1 MEATANKDKQKQFI
15 LSNNLWRICV
25 QLSWPAVIAM
35 VLYGLNT
42 VFDAIFVGR
51 FVGETALAGVS
62 LAYPL
67 TMISIG
73 LGSLIGVG
81 AGSALSIALGAN
93 DTLTQKRLLG
103 NLNYISLIIG
113 LIYTV
118 IALFFAEPLVRMMGG
133 QGEALILGT
142 AYFRTASIGAFFW
155 IHGLACNMVVRAE
168 GKMKT
173 AAIMMGAGLIVNII
187 ANYILI
193 VILNM
198 GVRGAAWG
206 TNIGMLVYTL
216 LGLIYFTRKNVSFE
230 ARPFTIYRDKD
241 IMKSIFS
248 MGMPSLI
255 MTVMSVIQGIVIFNV
270 LSRYGTIFDI
280 AFYGASFRILTLLLT
295 PVFGLMR
302 ALQPVTGINFGA
314 GENHRVIKGVKIFA
328 VISIVIML
336 PFYLFIMIFPQAVL
350 GTMLPD
356 QIFSGASLFNFRILM
371 ALLPVLPITFMGM
384 TFFPAI
390 NNAKPAV
397 IIGIVRQIIFYVPV
411 MLILPVFFGI
421 QWVYWG
427 SAVIDFVITLWVVF
441 LLKKEFDTL
450 RGVSPEIEKTVPQ
463 TAAETFIDR

>member
-1 MEATANKDKQKQFI
+1 MEVVNKDKQKQFI
-15 LSNNLWRICV
+15 LSENLWKVCI

-51 FVGETALAGVS
+51 FVGATALAGIS
-62 LAYPL
+62 MAYPL
-67 TMISIG
+67 TMIVIG
-73 LGSLIGVG
+73 LGTLIGVG

-93 DTLTQKRLLG
+93 DTATQKRLLG
-103 NLNYISLIIG
+103 NLNYISLVFGI
-113 LIYTV
+113 IYTV
-118 IALFFAEPLVRMMGG
+118 AAVFFAEPLVRMMGG
-133 QGEALILGT
+133 QGEVLILGT

-155 IHGLACNMVVRAE
+155 IHGLAGNMVVRAE

-173 AAIMMGAGLIVNII
+173 AAVMMAIGLIVNII

-198 GVRGAAWG
+198 GVIGAAWG

-230 ARPFTIYRDKD
+230 ARPFKIYRDKD

-248 MGMPSLI
+248 MGMPALI
-255 MTVMSVIQGIVIFNV
+255 MSVMTVIQGIVIFNV
-270 LSRYGTIFDI
+270 LSRYGTTFDI
-280 AFYGASFRILTLLLT
+280 AFYGASFRILTLLFT

-302 ALQPVTGINFGA
+302 ALQPVSGINFGA
-314 GENHRVIKGVKIFA
+314 GENHRVIKGVKVFA
-328 VISIVIML
+328 FISIVLMF
-336 PFYLFIMIFPQAVL
+336 PFWLFIMIFPQVVL
-350 GTMLPD
+350 STMLPG
-356 QIFSGASLFNFRILM
+356 QIFSVANLINFRIFM

-390 NNAKPAV
+390 NNAKPAA
-397 IIGIVRQIIFYVPV
+397 IIGIVRQLVFYIPV
-411 MLILPVFFGI
+411 MLILPRFFGI

-427 SAVIDFVITLWVVF
+427 SAAIDFVITLWVIV
-441 LLKKEFDTL
+441 LLKKEFHVL
-450 RGVSPEIEKTVPQ
+450 KIRMPYEVY
-463 TAAETFIDR
+463 